1 MSSKGRLGLNLFE
14 ANLKRHPSVKGLFDE
29 KGKKKTASNSKN
41 EVLILNAD
49 STTNNSSNNQSNELE
64 QKLKDLES
72 EEEKEKNVDTK
83 GILKS
88 NPISVKINR
97 VMEKEVDNTET
108 FFTEL
113 NEEEKKQIKKNY
125 EKYKPKN
132 NNNLS
137 VPLSYEFSNEQK
149 KIDQHI
155 TESISKGKNFDEIND
170 ELKYQGKNKK

>member
-29 KGKKKTASNSKN
+29 KGQKKTASNSEN
-41 EVLILNAD
+41 EVLILNTD
-49 STTNNSSNNQSNELE
+49 SKSNNSSNNQSNELE
-64 QKLKDLES
+64 EKLKDLER
-72 EEEKEKNVDTK
+72 EEEKEKNVDK
-83 GILKS
+83 KEILKS

-97 VMEKEVDNTET
+97 VMEKEVDNSET
-108 FFTEL
+108 YFTEL
-113 NEEEKKQIKKNY
+113 NDEEKKQIKKNY

-132 NNNLS
+132 DNNLS
-137 VPLSYEFSNEQK
+137 VPLSYGFSNEQK

-170 ELKYQGKNKK
+170 ELKYQPKNKK